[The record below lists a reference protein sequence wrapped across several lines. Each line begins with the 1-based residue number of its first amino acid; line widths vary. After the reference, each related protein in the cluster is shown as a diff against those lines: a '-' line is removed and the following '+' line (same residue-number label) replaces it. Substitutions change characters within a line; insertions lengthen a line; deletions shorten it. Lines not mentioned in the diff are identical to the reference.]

1 MQTKFVFG
9 AAICLLLSTSA
20 CKRSVPED
28 IVDKSLRRTL
38 LNAPGIA
45 SAMCGVPVRGFSS
58 VKATITK
65 RGENNTGTAHLVG
78 TPWLGKGTPP
88 QCEGDVEYAYS
99 YTSKTSRSGRRR
111 QTNVTWSLDAL
122 KLVGVSTP
130 GVTLKPV
137 TEAPAAGDDDG
148 DDKDPKDAKT
158 PPAVKE
164 PAVPPAT

>member
-9 AAICLLLSTSA
+9 AAICLLLSSSG

-28 IVDKSLRRTL
+28 IVEKSLRRTL
-38 LNAPGIA
+38 LTAPGIA

-58 VKATITK
+58 VKTKIAK

-78 TPWLGKGTPP
+78 TPWLGKGTPA

-122 KLVGVSTP
+122 KLVAVNTP
-130 GVTLKPV
+130 GVTFKPV
-137 TEAPAAGDDDG
+137 TEAPTSDDGDG
-148 DDKDPKDAKT
+148 DDKDGKDDKAPAAK
-158 PPAVKE
+158 
-164 PAVPPAT
+164 